1 MISNFKDLSIFFTKS
16 QKVKIIL
23 EFILRIFSQILGLL
37 NIVILFP
44 LVMNIVGHKDE
55 IFDYDIFNKINI
67 SSNVNFLVGIFI
79 FSLILKELLN
89 ILSIKI
95 GYNLKQDV
103 ISEVTKKI
111 SLIILKSDK
120 KINIKS
126 TLRILDGEVKICYR
140 FTQFF
145 LDMIFYFFLGILTF
159 TISTIFEEKI
169 TIIFFLSIFFF
180 NLLLIY
186 FFKAKT
192 KNKGIARYKLR
203 RELNKIILENFD
215 NNLNSDIG
223 DVSRNIFNITKKFY
237 DAIFSVKF
245 YNQIQLSINLIF
257 FSTLI
262 FIFYFTQIS
271 NFKELIIYFP
281 LFVLI
286 LKSINFFKEMVSS
299 FNNMNYSR
307 QSFIKIIKLIKR
319 IS

>member
-23 EFILRIFSQILGLL
+23 DFILRIFSQILGLL

-44 LVMNIVGHKDE
+44 LVMNIVGHKEE
-55 IFDYDIFNKINI
+55 IFDFDIFNKINI
-67 SSNVNFLVGIFI
+67 LNNLNFLVGIFI
-79 FSLILKELLN
+79 FSLILKEFLN

-95 GYNLKQDV
+95 GYNIKQDV

-111 SLIILKSDK
+111 SFIILKSNK

-145 LDMIFYFFLGILTF
+145 LDMIFYFFLGILSF

-215 NNLNSDIG
+215 
-223 DVSRNIFNITKKFY
+223 
-237 DAIFSVKF
+237 
-245 YNQIQLSINLIF
+245 
-257 FSTLI
+257 
-262 FIFYFTQIS
+262 
-271 NFKELIIYFP
+271 
-281 LFVLI
+281 
-286 LKSINFFKEMVSS
+286 
-299 FNNMNYSR
+299 
-307 QSFIKIIKLIKR
+307 IKILI
-319 IS
+319 